1 MLLFNQLALNS
12 TNSDLLAVFWYQFCL
27 YVTKE
32 SLQAS
37 KRLLVQRCGG
47 TARLFPSLPLFQDS
61 LHSLMTTL
69 GQANPY
75 FIRCIKPNGEKV
87 PDNFVPEMVLNQ
99 LKYSGVCGLLSHSH
113 IQSFPSFTAFRMRNE
128 NLGV

>member
-1 MLLFNQLALNS
+1 MLPKNPCELVKDSWFKGVVGQPDS
-12 TNSDLLAVFWYQFCL
+12 F
-27 YVTKE
+27 
-32 SLQAS
+32 SL
-37 KRLLVQRCGG
+37 
-47 TARLFPSLPLFQDS
+47 SLPLFQDS

-99 LKYSGVCGLLSHSH
+99 LKYSGVCGLLC
-113 IQSFPSFTAFRMRNE
+113 SFPDSEFSKFHCFQNE
-128 NLGV
+128 E